1 MMMNNVGWPVT
12 VLPRWMN
19 DYVFYDW
26 YSGIWEISD
35 EGVAMCGAGFGAWL
49 HQFHEPFGV

>member
-1 MMMNNVGWPVT
+1 MNNIGWPVT

-35 EGVAMCGAGFGAWL
+35 EGVAMCSAGFGAWL
-49 HQFHEPFGV
+49 HQFHAPYGA